1 MECKTRDQVFW
12 RLSTLWTQSGETLWR
27 DPRLHTGSGRVRH
40 GMELCTSEQRIMVS
54 WSLSS
59 CWGKKSWREL
69 WKFGF
74 EGGISLSPHKHF
86 IVSAVGELLGFFF
99 FFFRKIR
106 DRVHSSWGR
115 PSSAV
120 HMRLLECYP
129 LICVKI
135 YLLFLI
141 LISTTTNAYIPL
153 WDMMAFLIFGIPL
166 LYFLYFCFLP
176 RASSYLIFQTFLIY
190 HVCNLSNLSLLRS
203 LNAPQFIRDTLV
215 PFTREQWI
223 LVDKGYKNRERAWT
237 LAPLP
242 ICKEWFQSWPCRI
255 WMHVQKHRI
264 LRNLSCFRP
273 PRPVISPQDRAA
285 PKPHSISPK

>member
-1 MECKTRDQVFW
+1 MSFW
-12 RLSTLWTQSGETLWR
+12 
-27 DPRLHTGSGRVRH
+27 V
-40 GMELCTSEQRIMVS
+40 
-54 WSLSS
+54 
-59 CWGKKSWREL
+59 
-69 WKFGF
+69 
-74 EGGISLSPHKHF
+74 
-86 IVSAVGELLGFFF
+86 FFF